1 MNYNLCGRCLFKVL
15 CQITSTDLKL
25 KNYVLIWRYNM
36 GLVDR
41 IRNENRERVF
51 KELLGKKYSELKNFD
66 ILYNTMEEFLLI
78 DIKRLVIE
86 GNINKA
92 EDTLFSYIEKNKD
105 INVMF
110 IAGEFYTMLM
120 DMSDEEL
127 KKNDFSREEINAGL
141 EEIRKIFNAK
151 ILTL

>member
-1 MNYNLCGRCLFKVL
+1 
-15 CQITSTDLKL
+15 
-25 KNYVLIWRYNM
+25 M